1 MGASEHRGSRLRCM
15 WRMQGEA
22 DATWIFQGWEGV
34 DAQLRG
40 VELNAFSLDQ
50 YGVPYGYT
58 PVLAALP
65 QTLE

>member
-1 MGASEHRGSRLRCM
+1 M